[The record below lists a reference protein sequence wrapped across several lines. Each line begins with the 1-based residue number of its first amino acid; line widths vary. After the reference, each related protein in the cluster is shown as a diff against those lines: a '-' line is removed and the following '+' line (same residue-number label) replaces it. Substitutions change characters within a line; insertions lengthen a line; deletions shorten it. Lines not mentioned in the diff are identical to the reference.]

1 MRVLGGGIDERLPR
15 LQKEGRWLSSELSA
29 FLPPPGSNKH
39 KVCELLLWLYFLGLE
54 EELVAK
60 KEDSKGKGDVSCG
73 TPTLSKQQVLSS
85 QKTWP
90 NMAAK
95 WENCLF
101 RSNLPKSTAVLIQPL
116 TNLEER
122 SLKNWHLMTI
132 RWKPRS
138 SSSGKM
144 SLALGVLIMMDSC
157 QRMKCMMC
165 SQISKSVLQALRT
178 SKVKELYPDVERRCE
193 WVGRCR
199 FWESMHNARA
209 LRHLLLPTE
218 WHFESWGKCL
228 SQSRW
233 CTKKRHLFFT
243 LSRRLR
249 WERPVP
255 SWCSSTKMLQP
266 RWCCV
271 FLLLCVL
278 ACTWVLGRELP
289 SKTWQETSLMETQM
303 HWKTKSRYVALH
315 ESIWWKQY
323 WWRMLLLHHVA
334 GWFGKNH
341 QFSCGRKCFIETWR
355 AVRTCMYRSAHVKFH
370 RDMD

>member
-1 MRVLGGGIDERLPR
+1 MDRCAMPGGWCFVGNLEGELARQADMRVLGGGIDERLPR

-178 SKVKELYPDVERRCE
+178 SKVRGTLPRCAE
-193 WVGRCR
+193 KVW
-199 FWESMHNARA
+199 M
-209 LRHLLLPTE
+209 
-218 WHFESWGKCL
+218 SW
-228 SQSRW
+228 
-233 CTKKRHLFFT
+233 T
-243 LSRRLR
+243 LSVLR
-249 WERPVP
+249 INAQCQSAQTPVAAHRMAF
-255 SWCSSTKMLQP
+255 WKLGKMF
-266 RWCCV
+266 V
-271 FLLLCVL
+271 
-278 ACTWVLGRELP
+278 
-289 SKTWQETSLMETQM
+289 SK
-303 HWKTKSRYVALH
+303 
-315 ESIWWKQY
+315 
-323 WWRMLLLHHVA
+323 
-334 GWFGKNH
+334 
-341 QFSCGRKCFIETWR
+341 
-355 AVRTCMYRSAHVKFH
+355 
-370 RDMD
+370 